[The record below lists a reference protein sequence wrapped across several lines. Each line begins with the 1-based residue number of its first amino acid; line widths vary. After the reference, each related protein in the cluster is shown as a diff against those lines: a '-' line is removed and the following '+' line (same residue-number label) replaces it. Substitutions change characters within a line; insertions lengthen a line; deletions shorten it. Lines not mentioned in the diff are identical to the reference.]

1 MEPILLLRNEILLG
15 NNLGTRK
22 LSPIN
27 ITYEMKSKPILDSRE
42 HQPFH
47 GNG

>member
-1 MEPILLLRNEILLG
+1 MDAKFPEKKLFPG
-15 NNLGTRK
+15 SSPGTWK

-27 ITYEMKSKPILDSRE
+27 IPYEMKSKPILNSRE